1 MALRLARMALRLI
14 GKLLKLVSRA
24 LKLARRALRWYDA
37 QSVKGNKKSTFRQFL
52 TIQLIKTYLILS
64 KK

>member
-37 QSVKGNKKSTFRQFL
+37 QSVKGNKKSTFRQFS
-52 TIQLIKTYLILS
+52 TIQLIKNIFNS
-64 KK
+64 IKK